1 MGAILGIPL
10 YPLLGPNSWP
20 SLPDHID
27 GHGDRL
33 RRQAGVL
40 VAGLIVQLRFDEMIA
55 GAGDDLRLDCEIA

>member
-40 VAGLIVQLRFDEMIA
+40 VAGLVAELGFDEVFA
-55 GAGDDLRLDCEIA
+55 GARDKARLNDELA